1 MKRKFLLLSGFALL
15 GGCASPWIAY
25 QEAIRCHLDDKG
37 PECDA
42 KYQKAIQQD
51 TKMPGVHSSFGT
63 HLLLQG
69 KADQAAEEFK
79 LEQQN
84 YPTESSK
91 AIGALLN
98 PTAAGAHSPAPDAPP
113 TIAAPSADSATTAS
127 ATPVN
132 TPAAKTSPSKKSL
145 TAPSKAAAAKKGA
158 THAK

>member
-1 MKRKFLLLSGFALL
+1 MKRSLLVLTGIALL

-25 QEAIRCHLDDKG
+25 QEAVRCHLDDKG

-42 KYQKAIQQD
+42 KYQKAIQQN
-51 TKMPGVHSSFGT
+51 TKMPGVHSSYGT

-69 KADQAAEEFK
+69 KTDQAAEEFR

-98 PTAAGAHSPAPDAPP
+98 PTAAAAGSASTPPPP
-113 TIAAPSADSATTAS
+113 TTDPSPDTTVATPQATGNASSVQAPAKAS
-127 ATPVN
+127 A
-132 TPAAKTSPSKKSL
+132 ATSSK
-145 TAPSKAAAAKKGA
+145 AAAKKGT